1 MTPVAFFRP
10 ETGEI
15 VQTTFLPLGLALTDY
30 PLPEGTAGIETDMEV
45 SGDTHWVEP
54 QVLRVRPYS
63 EAGKLR
69 KRQRAGG
76 QGYRW
81 SPALEDWID
90 ERPLDQ
96 VKADAWST
104 AKRTRDAK
112 LAERAVSAAGIAY
125 RISKDKDNLIALI
138 ASRDAAG
145 TPDFVLTMWMDDDNR
160 AWTLGGAGLRS
171 LAAEMGSRG
180 QQIYQRSWALRDEIA
195 ACQSA
200 DGVKLID
207 IEADWP

>member
-1 MTPVAFFRP
+1 MIVIYDPA
-10 ETGEI
+10 TGE
-15 VQTTFLPLGLALTDY
+15 
-30 PLPEGTAGIETDMEV
+30 
-45 SGDTHWVEP
+45 
-54 QVLRVRPYS
+54 VLRTVNSPGDEALFNVQPGEAFVLTNDAAGPGTHRVAAGVLTEYS
-63 EAGKLR
+63 EAGK
-69 KRQRAGG
+69 QRRGSVRG
-76 QGYRW
+76 PGFRW
-81 SPALEDWID
+81 DPATEDWID

-145 TPDFVLTMWMDDDNR
+145 TPDFVLTMWMDDDNQ
-160 AWTLGGAGLRS
+160 AWPLGGAELKA
-171 LAAEMGSRG
+171 LAAEMGNRG
-180 QQIYQRSWALRDEIA
+180 QQIYQRSWALREEIE

-207 IEADWP
+207 IEAGWP

>member
-1 MTPVAFFRP
+1 MQHYVVYLVG
-10 ETGEI
+10 TGEI
-15 VQTTFLPLGLALTDY
+15 IMSSTVPDGVSPSTTIPGAATVVTPHAID
-30 PLPEGTAGIETDMEV
+30 
-45 SGDTHWVEP
+45 GDTH
-54 QVLRVRPYS
+54 RVDLNTGNISAYS
-63 EAGKLR
+63 DAGVKR
-69 KRQRAGG
+69 KRRNTNGRG
-76 QGYRW
+76 FTW
-81 SPALEDWID
+81 DPATEDWID

-145 TPDFVLTMWMDDDNR
+145 TPDFVLTMWMDDDNQ
-160 AWTLGGAGLRS
+160 AWPLGGAELKA
-171 LAAEMGSRG
+171 LAAEMGNRG
-180 QQIYQRSWALRDEIA
+180 QQIYQRSWALREEIE

-207 IEADWP
+207 IEAGWP